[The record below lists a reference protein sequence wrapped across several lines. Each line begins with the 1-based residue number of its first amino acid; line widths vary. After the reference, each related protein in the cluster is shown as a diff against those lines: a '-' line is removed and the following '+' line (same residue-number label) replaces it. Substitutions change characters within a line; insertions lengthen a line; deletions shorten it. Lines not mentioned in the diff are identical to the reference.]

1 MCTECKRKKE
11 RKPKLSLSP
20 GENPEFFTRA
30 ETPPAG
36 RQWISSEAGPSPP
49 RAPPRRTGLHT
60 ARLFRGKQ
68 EKERTPKLSLSP
80 GENPEFFTRAE
91 TPPAGRQWISSE
103 AGPSPPRAPPRRTG
117 LHTARLFRGK
127 QEKERTPKLSLS
139 PAKTRSFSPGRDA
152 ARRAAMDLIRGGPF
166 APSGSPAAHGSA
178 HGAAVPGQT
187 RKGEKAKAF
196 SPYTGSGQIT

>member
-1 MCTECKRKKE
+1 MCTEYERKKE
-11 RKPKLSLSP
+11 TKPKLSLSP

-68 EKERTPKLSLSP
+68 EKERKPKLSLSP

-103 AGPSPPRAPPRRTG
+103 ADPSPPRAPTLRTG

-127 QEKERTPKLSLS
+127 
-139 PAKTRSFSPGRDA
+139 
-152 ARRAAMDLIRGGPF
+152 
-166 APSGSPAAHGSA
+166 
-178 HGAAVPGQT
+178 
-187 RKGEKAKAF
+187 
-196 SPYTGSGQIT
+196 